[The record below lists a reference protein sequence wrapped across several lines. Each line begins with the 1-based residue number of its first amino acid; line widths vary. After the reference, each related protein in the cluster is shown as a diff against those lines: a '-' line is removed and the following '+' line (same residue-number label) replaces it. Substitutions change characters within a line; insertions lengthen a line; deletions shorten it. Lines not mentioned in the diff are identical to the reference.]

1 MASESFVDNS
11 LLCGVT
17 HDLAE
22 ELFHFANH
30 KPWQSGLFSKLLVKA
45 DDLRVLLIAMD
56 VGATMKEHHVDGTIT
71 IHVLQGRL
79 CLRVQEKAQDLQ
91 RGQILTLA
99 PGIQHD
105 IESRDDSAFLVTISW
120 PTSDSLET
128 LSHRGYGS

>member
-1 MASESFVDNS
+1 MASESFVNNS

-45 DDLRVLLIAMD
+45 DDLRVLLVAMD
-56 VGATMKEHHVDGTIT
+56 VGATMKEHHADGTIT

-79 CLRVQEKAQDLQ
+79 RLHVQEKSHDLQ
-91 RGQILTLA
+91 SGQILTLA

-105 IESRDDSAFLVTISW
+105 IEARDDSAFLVTISW
-120 PTSDSLET
+120 PTSDSLES

>member
-1 MASESFVDNS
+1 MASESFVNNS

-56 VGATMKEHHVDGTIT
+56 VGATMKEHHADGTIT
-71 IHVLQGRL
+71 IHVLQGGLR
-79 CLRVQEKAQDLQ
+79 LRVQEKPQDLQ
-91 RGQILTLA
+91 SGQILTLA

-105 IESRDDSAFLVTISW
+105 IEARDDSAFLVTISW
-120 PTSDSLET
+120 PTNDSLES
-128 LSHRGYGS
+128 LSHRG